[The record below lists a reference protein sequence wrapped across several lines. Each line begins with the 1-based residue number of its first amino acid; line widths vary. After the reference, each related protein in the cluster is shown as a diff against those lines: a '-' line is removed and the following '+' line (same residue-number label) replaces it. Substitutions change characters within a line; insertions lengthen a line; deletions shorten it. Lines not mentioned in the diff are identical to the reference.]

1 VLARRGESS
10 GANLGDLN
18 QEARKTG
25 KDHGRYSFD
34 LQALLRDA
42 R

>member
-1 VLARRGESS
+1 VLARGGESS
-10 GANLGDLN
+10 AKIFGDLN

-25 KDHGRYSFD
+25 KDQEFIEVHSIT
-34 LQALLRDA
+34 LLRDA